1 MTGSS
6 GLEAATPQRR
16 TRGRRLLDGATARI
30 NKIPAGRHDYTLTSA
45 MRVPMRDGVELL
57 TDVYAP
63 VERSRG
69 TVLVRTP
76 YGRRGIVADL
86 TARYYATHG
95 YHVVNQ
101 SCRGTAGSG
110 GRLRPVPG

>member
-1 MTGSS
+1 VDLLTDQTDEPPMTVSS
-6 GLEAATPQRR
+6 SIEAATPRR
-16 TRGRRLLDGATARI
+16 RPRRRRVHDAAIARI

-45 MRVPMRDGVELL
+45 VRVPMRDGVELL

-63 VERSRG
+63 VEQSRG

-95 YHVVNQ
+95 YHVVN
-101 SCRGTAGSG
+101 
-110 GRLRPVPG
+110 